1 MTNQLI
7 PVFTGKIGNTQ
18 QNIVDG
24 RTLHAFLG
32 SRARFG
38 NWIALRIK
46 QYDFQEGTDF
56 LVNNKIIINPRRKG
70 GRPQTDY
77 HLTLDMAKE
86 LSMVERTPKGKE
98 ARRYFIE
105 CERQL
110 IKNIAAQPPSLP
122 IRDRLAVRK
131 EIRLTLQ
138 EAISCNNEGLRTVFL
153 SQARKL
159 SSEIG
164 EPLDG
169 ILSASQMKQLE
180 CREGVG
186 DV

>member
-1 MTNQLI
+1 MSNQLI
-7 PVFTGKIGNTQ
+7 PVFTGEIGNIS

-32 SRARFG
+32 CRSRFG
-38 NWIALRIK
+38 NWMALRIK
-46 QYDFQEGTDF
+46 QYDFQDGIDF
-56 LVNNKIIINPRRKG
+56 VWNNKIIISKGRGGSRKVI
-70 GRPQTDY
+70 DY
-77 HLTLDMAKE
+77 NLTLDMAKE